1 MDGAREPVLECLV
14 IQSHRG
20 LERADQ
26 ISDDIFRRVVQ
37 QRRQSQRP
45 RSPGFELMHKALHQH
60 AMLGYR
66 KCAIPFGLAVPARHP
81 GEPMGDVLDFD
92 VQRRGVEQIKAP
104 AAQHALPRSR
114 YGIAFWC
121 SHRSFASFPFPSD
134 NTRPRTHSEDT
145 ISIAK
150 ILAPVTGGARDTA
163 VLANAI
169 EAAKPFNAHVMAF
182 FVRPDLSEA
191 LAFFTDG
198 VSGVVVEEVVKAT
211 KDAGDEA
218 ARRIETAIEAVCAR
232 ASIERVRRPMR
243 AEAVT
248 LSLREVQR
256 SFGDQLTAA
265 ARLSDL
271 VVFGPIRDNDQAGLA
286 EAFVQVLVETDRP
299 VLRATDEV
307 PNGVARRIALGWDR
321 KTAAAPPDCAA
332 IPHLQKPDRQGNR

>member
-1 MDGAREPVLECLV
+1 MSV
-14 IQSHRG
+14 
-20 LERADQ
+20 
-26 ISDDIFRRVVQ
+26 
-37 QRRQSQRP
+37 
-45 RSPGFELMHKALHQH
+45 
-60 AMLGYR
+60 
-66 KCAIPFGLAVPARHP
+66 
-81 GEPMGDVLDFD
+81 
-92 VQRRGVEQIKAP
+92 
-104 AAQHALPRSR
+104 
-114 YGIAFWC
+114 
-121 SHRSFASFPFPSD
+121 
-134 NTRPRTHSEDT
+134 
-145 ISIAK
+145 AK
-150 ILAPVTGGARDTA
+150 ILAPVTGSARDTA

-218 ARRIETAIEAVCAR
+218 AKRIEAAIQTVCAR
-232 ASIERVRRPMR
+232 ASIERVTRPMR
-243 AEAVT
+243 TEAVT
-248 LSLREVQR
+248 LSLREVQG

-307 PNGVARRIALGWDR
+307 PNGFGRRIAVGWDG
-321 KTAAAPPDCAA
+321 KTAAAQAVSAA
-332 IPHLQKPDRQGNR
+332 IPYLAKADSVEILSVQRPPLKAEATEGLKEYLALHGVKSSERLIDPGSKRIGEALLNAANEGSADLLVVGGYGRGRLRESLIGGVTRHVIAHAGLAVFMVH

>member
-1 MDGAREPVLECLV
+1 M
-14 IQSHRG
+14 
-20 LERADQ
+20 
-26 ISDDIFRRVVQ
+26 
-37 QRRQSQRP
+37 
-45 RSPGFELMHKALHQH
+45 
-60 AMLGYR
+60 
-66 KCAIPFGLAVPARHP
+66 
-81 GEPMGDVLDFD
+81 
-92 VQRRGVEQIKAP
+92 
-104 AAQHALPRSR
+104 
-114 YGIAFWC
+114 
-121 SHRSFASFPFPSD
+121 
-134 NTRPRTHSEDT
+134 
-145 ISIAK
+145 SIAK

-169 EAAKPFNAHVMAF
+169 EAAKPFHAHVMAF

-198 VSGVVVEEVVKAT
+198 VSGVVVEEVVRAT

-218 ARRIETAIEAVCAR
+218 ARRIEAAIEGVCAR

-248 LSLREVQR
+248 LSLREVQG

-307 PNGVARRIALGWDR
+307 PNGFARRIAIGWDG
-321 KTAAAPPDCAA
+321 KTAAAQAVSAA
-332 IPHLQKPDRQGNR
+332 IPYLARADSVEILSVQRPPLKAEATEGLKEYLALHGVKSSERLIDPGHKRIGEALLNAASEGSADLLVVGGYGRGRLRESLIGGVTRHVIAHAGLAVFMVH

>member
-1 MDGAREPVLECLV
+1 M
-14 IQSHRG
+14 
-20 LERADQ
+20 
-26 ISDDIFRRVVQ
+26 
-37 QRRQSQRP
+37 
-45 RSPGFELMHKALHQH
+45 
-60 AMLGYR
+60 
-66 KCAIPFGLAVPARHP
+66 
-81 GEPMGDVLDFD
+81 
-92 VQRRGVEQIKAP
+92 
-104 AAQHALPRSR
+104 
-114 YGIAFWC
+114 
-121 SHRSFASFPFPSD
+121 
-134 NTRPRTHSEDT
+134 
-145 ISIAK
+145 SIAK

-163 VLANAI
+163 VLGNAI
-169 EAAKPFNAHVMAF
+169 EAAKPFHAHVMAF

-218 ARRIETAIEAVCAR
+218 ARRIEAAIEAVCAR

-248 LSLREVQR
+248 LSLREVQG

-299 VLRATDEV
+299 VLRATDDV
-307 PNGVARRIALGWDR
+307 PIGFARRIAIGWDG
-321 KTAAAPPDCAA
+321 KTAAAQAVSAA
-332 IPHLQKPDRQGNR
+332 IPYLARADSVEILSVQRPPLKAEATEGLKEYLALHGVKSSERLIDPGNKRIGEALLNAANEGSADLLVVGGYGRGRLRESLIGGVTRHVIAHAGLAVFMVH